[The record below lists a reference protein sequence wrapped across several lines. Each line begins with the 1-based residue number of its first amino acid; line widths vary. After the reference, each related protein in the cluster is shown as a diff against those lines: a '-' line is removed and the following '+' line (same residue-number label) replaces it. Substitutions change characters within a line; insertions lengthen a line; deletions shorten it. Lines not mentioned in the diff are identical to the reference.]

1 MATTA
6 STRAALK
13 FVDRVEAGRLL
24 AEQLGAYA
32 GRPDVIVMAL
42 PRGGVPV
49 AYEIATRLRVPLDIF
64 LVRKLGA
71 PGQPEL
77 AMGAIATGGARV
89 LSDDVIRYLAVSP
102 DVIEAVARAEQVEL
116 ERRERAYRGDRP
128 TPNLHD
134 RVVMLVDDGLATGS
148 SMRAA
153 IAAVKTQLPS
163 QIVVAVP
170 VAARETCEEL
180 KREVDTV
187 ICLRTPEPFVAVGL
201 WYEDFSP
208 TTDEEVREL
217 LHLASEPGSPTGVP
231 NAF

>member
-6 STRAALK
+6 STRASLK
-13 FVDRVEAGRLL
+13 FTDRVEAGRLL
-24 AEQLGAYA
+24 ADQLNAYA
-32 GRPDVIVMAL
+32 ERPDVIVLAL

-89 LSDDVIRYLAVSP
+89 LSDDVIRYLAVTP

-128 TPNLHD
+128 TPDLRD
-134 RVVMLVDDGLATGS
+134 RVVVFVDDGLATGA

-153 IAAVKTQLPS
+153 IAAVKTQSPR

-180 KREVDTV
+180 KREVDSV

-217 LHLASEPGSPTGVP
+217 LSPRS
-231 NAF
+231 AA

>member
-1 MATTA
+1 MSATA
-6 STRAALK
+6 PRAVLR
-13 FVDRVEAGRLL
+13 FTDRAEAGRLL

-32 GRPDVIVMAL
+32 GRTDVNVLAL

-89 LSDDVIRYLAVSP
+89 LNDDVIRYLGVSP
-102 DVIEAVARAEQVEL
+102 EVIDAVARSEQVEL
-116 ERRERAYRGDRP
+116 ERREHAYRGDRP
-128 TPNLHD
+128 APDLHG
-134 RVVMLVDDGLATGS
+134 RMVILVDDGLATGS

-153 IAAVKTQLPS
+153 ISAVRTQEPAK
-163 QIVVAVP
+163 IVVAVP

-180 KREVDTV
+180 KREVDELM
-187 ICLRTPEPFVAVGL
+187 CLRTPEPFAAVGL
-201 WYEDFSP
+201 WYEDFSQ
-208 TTDEEVREL
+208 TSDEEVRDL
-217 LHLASEPGSPTGVP
+217 LARGLVSGR
-231 NAF
+231 

>member
-1 MATTA
+1 M
-6 STRAALK
+6 RAALK
-13 FVDRVEAGRLL
+13 FTDRVEAGRLL

-32 GRPDVIVMAL
+32 GRPDVIVLAL

-89 LSDDVIRYLAVSP
+89 LSEDVIRYLAVSP

-128 TPNLHD
+128 TPDLRD
-134 RVVMLVDDGLATGS
+134 RVVVFVDDGLATGA

-153 IAAVKTQLPS
+153 IAAVKTQLPR

-170 VAARETCEEL
+170 VAARDTCEEL
-180 KREVDTV
+180 KREVDAV

-217 LHLASEPGSPTGVP
+217 LSQGPARSAAAGG
-231 NAF
+231 